1 MTAATGNQQ
10 GSDRKYETVIG
21 LEVHVELHTKSKI
34 FCGCSTSFGAPPNT
48 HTCPVCLGHPGVLP
62 VLNKQA
68 LEYAIKASMA
78 LNCQVATDTKFD
90 RKNYFYPDSP
100 KAYQI
105 SQYDKPVGEHGWV
118 EIEVGGVTKR
128 IGITRVHLEEDAG
141 KLTHVDGGYASLVD
155 FNRVGTPLIEIVS
168 EPDLR
173 SPEEAR
179 AYLEKIKAIMQYCD
193 VSDVKMEEG
202 SLRCDANISLRP
214 FGREKFGTKAELKNM
229 NSFRGVQR
237 GLEYEEWRQ
246 ADVLDSGDEVV
257 QETRR
262 WDEAQGKTL
271 TMRSKEQAHDYR
283 YFPDPD
289 LVSAHIDE
297 EWKTRVQSTIP
308 ELPDARKKRYVEQ
321 YSLPSYD
328 AEVITASM
336 KLADFFEESLNYTQ
350 DAKAV
355 SNWIMGDLLGYLNAS
370 GLELADVR
378 ITGQGLGEMIGLIE
392 KGTIS
397 SKIAKTVFKS
407 MLETGKSPQAIVEE
421 QGLVQISDEG
431 AIAAI
436 VDQIVANNPQSV
448 ADFKAGK
455 DKAVGF
461 LVGQIMKETK
471 GKANPGLVNKLILES
486 LNR

>member
-1 MTAATGNQQ
+1 MST
-10 GSDRKYETVIG
+10 SKYETVIG

-34 FCGCSTSFGAPPNT
+34 FCGCSTEFGAPPNS

-62 VLNKQA
+62 VLNRQA
-68 LEYAIKASMA
+68 VDYAMKAAMA
-78 LNCQVATDTKFD
+78 LNCEIGDVSKFD

-105 SQYDKPVGEHGWV
+105 SQFDQPIGLNGYID
-118 EIEVGGVTKR
+118 IEVDGTTKR
-128 IGITRVHLEEDAG
+128 IGITRLHLEEDAG

-155 FNRVGTPLIEIVS
+155 FNRVGTPLVEIVS
-168 EPDLR
+168 EPDIS

-179 AYLEKIKAIMQYCD
+179 AYLEKLRAIMQYCD

-214 FGREKFGTKAELKNM
+214 HGQKELGTKAELKNM

-237 GLEYEEWRQ
+237 GLEYEQLRQ
-246 ADVLDSGDEVV
+246 AEILDEGGQVV

-271 TMRSKEQAHDYR
+271 SMRSKEEAHDYR

-289 LVSAHIDE
+289 LVTLHIDAA
-297 EWKTRVQSTIP
+297 WKERIRASIP
-308 ELPDARKKRYVEQ
+308 ELPDARKARYTSELG
-321 YSLPSYD
+321 LPDYD
-328 AEVITASM
+328 AGVITSS
-336 KLADFFEESLNYTQ
+336 KQLADLFESSLQHTS

-355 SNWIMGDLLGYLNAS
+355 SNWMMGDLLGYLNS
-370 GLELADVR
+370 NSLELSDVKL
-378 ITGQGLGEMIGLIE
+378 TGQGLGEMIGLIE

-397 SKIAKTVFKS
+397 SKIAKTVFKE
-407 MLETGKSPQAIVEE
+407 MLQSGKLPQQIVEE

-431 AIAAI
+431 AILAI
-436 VDQIVANNPQSV
+436 VKEVIADNPASV
-448 ADFKAGK
+448 ADYQAGK
-455 DKAVGF
+455 DKAIGF
-461 LVGQIMKETK
+461 LVGQVMKRSK
-471 GKANPGLVNKLILES
+471 GKANPGLANKLLVDELKQS
-486 LNR
+486 

>member
-1 MTAATGNQQ
+1 M
-10 GSDRKYETVIG
+10 SILSPYETVIG

-62 VLNKQA
+62 VLNRQA
-68 LEYAIKASMA
+68 VEFAMKAAMAI
-78 LNCQVATDTKFD
+78 NCEIAEWCKFD

-105 SQYDKPVGEHGWV
+105 SQYDQPIGRNGWID
-118 EIEVGGVTKR
+118 IEVDGKTKR
-128 IGITRVHLEEDAG
+128 IGITRLHLEEDAG
-141 KLTHVDGGYASLVD
+141 KLTHIEGGYGSLAD
-155 FNRVGTPLIEIVS
+155 FNRVGTPLVEIVS
-168 EPDLR
+168 EPDIR

-179 AYLEKIKAIMQYCD
+179 AYLEKLKAIMQYCE

-214 FGREKFGTKAELKNM
+214 RGQKEFGVKTELKNM

-237 GLEYEEWRQ
+237 GLEYEQMRQ
-246 ADVLDSGDEVV
+246 AEVLESGGVIV

-262 WDEAQGKTL
+262 WDEAQGKTFS
-271 TMRSKEQAHDYR
+271 MRGKEDAHDYR

-289 LVSAHIDE
+289 LVRLHIDE
-297 EWKTRVQSTIP
+297 EWKARVRASIP
-308 ELPDARKKRYVEQ
+308 ELPDARKARYTQE
-321 YSLPSYD
+321 YGLSSYD
-328 AEVITASM
+328 AGVLTSSK
-336 KLADFFEESLNYTQ
+336 KLADLFEESLKYTS
-350 DAKAV
+350 DAKA
-355 SNWIMGDLLGYLNAS
+355 SANWIMGDLLGYLNANN
-370 GLELADVR
+370 LELDDVK

-397 SKIAKTVFKS
+397 NKIAKTVFKT
-407 MLETGKSPQAIVEE
+407 MLEKGGSPQQIVEE

-431 AIAAI
+431 AIIAI
-436 VDQIVANNPQSV
+436 VDEVIARNPQSV
-448 ADFKAGK
+448 EDYRGGKEKAL
-455 DKAVGF
+455 GF

-471 GKANPGLVNKLILES
+471 GKANPGLVNKLLLER
-486 LNR
+486 LKA

>member
-1 MTAATGNQQ
+1 VTET
-10 GSDRKYETVIG
+10 DTKYETVIG
-21 LEVHVELHTKSKI
+21 LEVHVELHTASKI

-62 VLNKQA
+62 VLNRRA
-68 LEYAIKASMA
+68 LEYAMKAAMA
-78 LNCQVATDTKFD
+78 LNCEIATDSKFD

-105 SQYDKPVGEHGWV
+105 SQYDKPVGENGWID
-118 EIEVGGVTKR
+118 IEVNGRAKR
-128 IGITRVHLEEDAG
+128 IGVTRVHLEEDAG

-179 AYLEKIKAIMQYCD
+179 AYLEKLKAIMLYCD

-202 SLRCDANISLRP
+202 SLRCDANVSIRP
-214 FGREKFGTKAELKNM
+214 FGQEKFGTRAELKNM
-229 NSFRGVQR
+229 NSFRGVQK
-237 GLEYEEWRQ
+237 GLEYEEIRQ
-246 ADVLDSGDEVV
+246 ADVLDSGGQVV

-262 WDEAQGKTL
+262 WDDDQGKTI
-271 TMRSKEQAHDYR
+271 TMRSKEEAHDYR

-289 LVSAHIDE
+289 LVSMHIDDV
-297 EWKTRVQSTIP
+297 WKARVRATIP
-308 ELPDARKKRYVEQ
+308 ELPDARKARYTSEFG
-321 YSLPSYD
+321 LPSYD
-328 AEVITASM
+328 AEVITASK
-336 KLADFFEESLNYTQ
+336 KLADFFEESLQYTK
-350 DAKAV
+350 DAKAI
-355 SNWIMGDLLGYLNAS
+355 SNWIMGDLLGYMNANN
-370 GLELADVR
+370 LELTDVK
-378 ITGQGLGEMIGLIE
+378 ITGKGLGEMIGLIE

-397 SKIAKTVFKS
+397 SKIAKTVFKE
-407 MLETGKSPQAIVEE
+407 LIETGKDPQTIVEE

-431 AIAAI
+431 AIKAI
-436 VDQIVANNPQSV
+436 VERVVDNNPQSV

-455 DKAVGF
+455 EKAIGF

-486 LNR
+486 LSSR

>member
-1 MTAATGNQQ
+1 MFVTKNE
-10 GSDRKYETVIG
+10 YETVIG

-34 FCGCSTSFGAPPNT
+34 FCGCATSFGAAPNSN
-48 HTCPVCLGHPGVLP
+48 TCPVCLGHPGVLP

-68 LEYAIKASMA
+68 VEYAMKAAMA
-78 LNCQVATDTKFD
+78 LNCQIATESKFD

-105 SQYDKPVGEHGWV
+105 SQYDKPIGEHGWID
-118 EIEVGGVTKR
+118 IEVDGKTKR
-128 IGITRVHLEEDAG
+128 IGITRLHLEEDAG

-179 AYLEKIKAIMQYCD
+179 AYLEKIKAIMQYCE

-202 SLRCDANISLRP
+202 SLRCDANVSIRLV
-214 FGREKFGTKAELKNM
+214 GQEKLGTRTELKNM
-229 NSFRGVQR
+229 NSFRGVQK
-237 GLEYEEWRQ
+237 GLEYEEIRQ
-246 ADVLDSGDEVV
+246 AAVLDSEGTVI
-257 QETRR
+257 QETLR
-262 WDEAQGKTL
+262 WDDAQGKTIS
-271 TMRSKEQAHDYR
+271 MRGKEEAHDYR

-289 LVSAHIDE
+289 LVKMLLDD
-297 EWKTRVQSTIP
+297 EWKERVRASIP
-308 ELPDARKKRYVEQ
+308 ELPDARKARYTSELG
-321 YSLPSYD
+321 LPSYD
-328 AEVITASM
+328 AAVITSSKDM
-336 KLADFFEESLNYTQ
+336 ADFFQESLLYTS

-355 SNWIMGDLLGYLNAS
+355 SNWIMGDLLGFMNANN
-370 GLELADVR
+370 LELAQVK

-392 KGTIS
+392 QGTIS

-407 MLETGKSPQAIVEE
+407 MLETGKLPKTIVEE

-431 AIAAI
+431 AIQAEVEKI
-436 VDQIVANNPQSV
+436 VNNNPQSV

-455 DKAVGF
+455 EKAVGF
-461 LVGQIMKETK
+461 LVGQVMKDTK
-471 GKANPGLVNKLILES
+471 GKANPGFVNKLILE
-486 LNR
+486 